1 MYSKNVIW
9 KNILLGQ
16 SNDIFPRYQ
25 ITKYSE
31 SKNSET
37 CWWNKM
43 TRAFQKTDET
53 ILIYIIKEQ

>member
-1 MYSKNVIW
+1 MMYSKNVIW

-37 CWWNKM
+37 C
-43 TRAFQKTDET
+43 
-53 ILIYIIKEQ
+53 